1 MNALP
6 PRLKNLC
13 RWVES
18 KGMAN
23 RSWRPLLLAVAL
35 VFGLVAPIAALPVAS
50 AAAPVAVTGPDD
62 RSVDRLYLAYFERTP
77 DAAAAAFWGSQ
88 LAAGLSL
95 RAISEQ
101 FARSPEF
108 VAAYGALDNIGFVE
122 LVYANV
128 LDRSTDEG
136 GFAHWTSQL
145 SGGRVSRGDV
155 MLAFSDSRE
164 FKDSSGVIGLPP
176 RGSDGRSVER
186 LYLAY
191 FGRDP
196 DAGGLAFWNAEVDR
210 GFSLA
215 AVSASFARSPEFV
228 DLYGPLGDR
237 AFVELVYQNVLER
250 SPDAGGLSH
259 WTAQLA
265 SGASDRGGVMLAFS
279 DSPEYKGATGL
290 YGPRPVPPSP
300 DPGEVGNPNGGAAVP
315 QEAQAVNT
323 SDPDHLIG
331 SGSPASCTSEAV
343 VAAVAQGGIIRFNC
357 GSEPVTIVMSETAKV
372 FNNADP
378 DVVIDGGGL
387 VTLSGGGERRVLYM
401 NTCDPAQVWT
411 TSHCQNQD
419 HPRLTV
425 QNIGFVDGSSIGET
439 EEGGGGGAI
448 FVRGGRLKIVN
459 SIFTRN
465 RCDDVGPDVGGAAVR
480 VLSQYNGLPVYV
492 VNSTFGGGPGQGNVC
507 SNGAGLSS
515 IGVSMTVINSRFTHN
530 EAIGYG
536 ANPAQSG
543 TPGGGSGG
551 AIYNDGN
558 TFTLRVLGT
567 VIEDNTAR
575 EGGGAIFFVS
585 NNRTGSLIIDRST
598 LRRNPSAGFET
609 AGLPGIFYLGN
620 GSASVTG
627 SSLS

>member
-1 MNALP
+1 
-6 PRLKNLC
+6 
-13 RWVES
+13 
-18 KGMAN
+18 MAN
-23 RSWRPLLLAVAL
+23 RTWRPLLLTAAL
-35 VFGLVAPIAALPVAS
+35 VFGLVAPVAVPLSIA

-62 RSVDRLYLAYFERTP
+62 RSVDRLYLAYFERVQ
-77 DAAAAAFWGSQ
+77 DAAGAAFWESQ
-88 LAAGLSL
+88 LADGLTL
-95 RAISEQ
+95 PTISEQ

-108 VAAYGALDNIGFVE
+108 VAAYGALDDGEFVD
-122 LVYANV
+122 LVYTNV
-128 LDRSTDEG
+128 LDRAPDAG
-136 GFAHWTSQL
+136 GFDHWTSQL
-145 SGGRVSRGDV
+145 GVGLLTRGDV
-155 MLAFSDSRE
+155 MLAFSDSQE
-164 FKDSSGVIGLPP
+164 FKESSGVIGLPP
-176 RGSDGRSVER
+176 HGPDGRSVER

-191 FGRDP
+191 FGRSP
-196 DAGGLAFWNAEVDR
+196 DNGGLAFWNAEVDR
-210 GFSLA
+210 GMSLA

-228 DLYGPLGDR
+228 DLYGPLGDP

-250 SPDAGGLSH
+250 SPDAGGFSH
-259 WTAQLA
+259 WSAQLA

-279 DSPEYKGATGL
+279 DSPEFKGATGIHGL
-290 YGPRPVPPSP
+290 RPVPPSP
-300 DPGEVGNPNGGAAVP
+300 DPGVVGNPNGGAAVP
-315 QEAQAVNT
+315 QDGQAIDT
-323 SDPDHLIG
+323 SNPDHVIG
-331 SGSPASCTSEAV
+331 SGSSASCTSAAV

-357 GSEPVTIVMSETAKV
+357 GSEPVTIVMNETAKV

-387 VTLSGGGERRVLYM
+387 VTLSGGGQRRILYM

-425 QNIGFVDGSSIGET
+425 QNLGFVDGNSIGET
-439 EEGGGGGAI
+439 AEGGGGGAI

-465 RCDDVGPDVGGAAVR
+465 RCDEVGPDVGGAAVR

-530 EAIGYG
+530 DAIGYG

-558 TFTLRVLGT
+558 AFTLRVLGT
-567 VIEDNTAR
+567 IIEDNTAR

-585 NNRTGSLIIDRST
+585 NNRTGLLIIDRST
-598 LRRNPSAGFET
+598 LRRNPSARFET

-620 GSASVTG
+620 GAAAVTG